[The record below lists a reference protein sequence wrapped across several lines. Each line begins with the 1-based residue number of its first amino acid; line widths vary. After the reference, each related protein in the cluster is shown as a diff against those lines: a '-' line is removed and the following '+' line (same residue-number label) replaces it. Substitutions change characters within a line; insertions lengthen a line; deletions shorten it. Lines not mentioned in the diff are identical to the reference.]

1 MIEILLKNPDNQNF
15 LFKWIPLFHLYI
27 DQKYPPMKPASFQ
40 NFTRITLI
48 AFLFFNSA
56 FVGIEVLGQEMSF
69 EEYNPPSTLVV
80 PENPVKRAKFPFID
94 IHSHQW
100 NVSQERV
107 NILVKEMN
115 ELNMGVMVNLSGRGR
130 GEAGDIDG
138 QEYMYS
144 MIRRFNGVAP
154 GRFIVF
160 TNLSFRE
167 FGSPGWSAKAVADLE
182 KDVQNGANGLKIYK
196 SLGLN
201 TKDINGVRV
210 PIDHPD
216 LDPVWKK
223 CGELGIPVIIHA
235 ADPEQ
240 FWQPLDANNE
250 RWLELKINPGR
261 KRNDTD
267 PAPFDQIIAEQH
279 HVFKKHPKTT
289 FINAHMGWMANNL
302 DKASAHLDMY
312 PNVYF
317 GIGAV
322 IAEFGRQPKRAN
334 RFFTEYQDRILF
346 AKDAYNKEEFYTY
359 FRVLETEDEYFPYYK
374 KYHAFWS
381 MYGLGLS
388 DEVLKKVYYKNAIK
402 IIPNIDKSG
411 FPD

>member
-1 MIEILLKNPDNQNF
+1 MYSLRLKFCAKSLPIALLLG
-15 LFKWIPLFHLYI
+15 LFGSSLF
-27 DQKYPPMKPASFQ
+27 A
-40 NFTRITLI
+40 
-48 AFLFFNSA
+48 
-56 FVGIEVLGQEMSF
+56 QEMSF

-80 PENPVKRAKFPFID
+80 PQNPVKRAKFPFID

-100 NVSQERV
+100 NVSQETV
-107 NILVKEMN
+107 NRLVREMD
-115 ELNMGVMVNLSGRGR
+115 EINMGVMVNLSGRGR
-130 GEAGDIDG
+130 GAAGDIDG
-138 QEYMYS
+138 QEYMFS

-160 TNLSFRE
+160 TNLSFRD
-167 FGSPGWSAKAVADLE
+167 FGAAGWIERAVADLE

-196 SLGLN
+196 SLGLS
-201 TKDINGVRV
+201 TKDVNGKRV

-235 ADPEQ
+235 ADPEP
-240 FWQPLDANNE
+240 FWQPMDSNNE
-250 RWLELKINPGR
+250 RWLELKLNPGR
-261 KRNDTD
+261 KRSDTD
-267 PAPFDQIIAEQH
+267 PVPFAQIIAEQH

-289 FINAHMGWMANNL
+289 FINAHMGWMANDL
-302 DKASAHLDMY
+302 DKASAHLDQY

-322 IAEFGRQPKRAN
+322 IAEFGRQPKRA
-334 RFFTEYQDRILF
+334 RKFFIDYQDRILF
-346 AKDAYNKEEFYTY
+346 AKDAYVKEEFYTY

-374 KYHAFWS
+374 KYHAFWA
-381 MYGLGLS
+381 MYGLGLP

-402 IIPNIDKSG
+402 IVPNIDRSR